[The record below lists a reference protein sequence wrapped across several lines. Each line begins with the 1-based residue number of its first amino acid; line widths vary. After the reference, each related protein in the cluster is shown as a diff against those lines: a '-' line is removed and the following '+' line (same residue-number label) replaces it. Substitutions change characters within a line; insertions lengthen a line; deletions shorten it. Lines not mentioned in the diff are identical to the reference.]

1 MIGAYLKRRERPTKL
16 TREMVY
22 YRSMSNQAY
31 IFDMDGVLVN
41 NCRYHVLAWRV
52 FSKEHGF
59 ELTDEQV
66 LEWMGA
72 ANRVYMERLLGR
84 PVDDDEL
91 AALENEKESI
101 YRELYAPHRR
111 LPDGL
116 RAFLDRAHSAD
127 IPCGVAT
134 GAPEQNITFILD
146 GLGLRRD
153 FRCVVDPTQY
163 SRSKPA
169 PDCYLRAAAL
179 LGVDPENCTVF
190 EDAVAGIQA
199 ARAAGM
205 HVVAITTTTPRVTLQ
220 AAGADRIIDSFTEL
234 CGARGARAL
243 PNGGGA
249 SGGRALP
256 R

>member
-1 MIGAYLKRRERPTKL
+1 
-16 TREMVY
+16 
-22 YRSMSNQAY
+22 MSNQAY

-41 NCRYHVLAWRV
+41 NCRYHVLAWRA
-52 FSKEHGF
+52 FSKKHGL

-84 PVDDDEL
+84 PVADGEL
-91 AALENEKESI
+91 ADLENEKESL

-111 LPDGL
+111 IPDGL
-116 RAFLDRAHSAD
+116 RAFLDRAHAAD

-146 GLGLRRD
+146 GLDLRRD

-179 LGVDPENCTVF
+179 LGVAPANCTVF

-199 ARAAGM
+199 AHAAGM
-205 HVVAITTTTPRVTLQ
+205 RVVAITTTNPRATLQ
-220 AAGADRIIDSFTEL
+220 SAGADRIIDSFTEL
-234 CGARGARAL
+234 CGGNNRHAGIFTGDSR
-243 PNGGGA
+243 
-249 SGGRALP
+249 SGGVSASTAKTWAAASANARNAT
-256 R
+256 

>member
-1 MIGAYLKRRERPTKL
+1 
-16 TREMVY
+16 MVY
-22 YRSMSNQAY
+22 YRPMSNQAY

-52 FSKEHGF
+52 FSERHGF
-59 ELTDEQV
+59 ALTDEQV

-84 PVDDDEL
+84 PVAEDEL
-91 AALENEKESI
+91 TALEDEKESI
-101 YRELYAPHRR
+101 YRELYAPHLRI
-111 LPDGL
+111 PEGL
-116 RAFLDRAHSAD
+116 RAFLDRAHAAGV
-127 IPCGVAT
+127 PCGVAT
-134 GAPEQNITFILD
+134 GAPQQNIDFILD
-146 GLGLRRD
+146 GLNLRRD
-153 FRCVVDPTQY
+153 FRCVVDPSQY
-163 SRSKPA
+163 SHSKPA

-179 LGVDPENCTVF
+179 LGADPASCTVF

-199 ARAAGM
+199 AHAAGM
-205 HVVAITTTTPRVTLQ
+205 RVVAITTTNPRATLLS
-220 AAGADRIIDSFTEL
+220 AGADCIVDSFTEL

>member
-1 MIGAYLKRRERPTKL
+1 
-16 TREMVY
+16 
-22 YRSMSNQAY
+22 MSNQAY

-52 FSKEHGF
+52 FSKKHGF

-72 ANRVYMERLLGR
+72 ANRVYMQRLLGR
-84 PVDDDEL
+84 PVSDDEL
-91 AALENEKESI
+91 AALENEKESL

-111 LPDGL
+111 IPDGL
-116 RAFLDRAHSAD
+116 RAFLDRAHAAD

-146 GLGLRRD
+146 GLDLRRD

-163 SRSKPA
+163 SHSKPA

-179 LGVDPENCTVF
+179 LGVAPANSRTPWPASRPRTPPAC
-190 EDAVAGIQA
+190 AWSPSRPPIP
-199 ARAAGM
+199 ARPCSPPAPIASSIPSRSY
-205 HVVAITTTTPRVTLQ
+205 VV
-220 AAGADRIIDSFTEL
+220 
-234 CGARGARAL
+234 
-243 PNGGGA
+243 
-249 SGGRALP
+249 
-256 R
+256 

>member
-1 MIGAYLKRRERPTKL
+1 
-16 TREMVY
+16 
-22 YRSMSNQAY
+22 MSNQAY

-52 FSKEHGF
+52 FSKKHGF

-84 PVDDDEL
+84 PVADDEL
-91 AALENEKESI
+91 AALENEKESL

-111 LPDGL
+111 IPDGL
-116 RAFLDRAHSAD
+116 RALLDRAHAAD

-146 GLGLRRD
+146 GLDLRRD

-163 SRSKPA
+163 SHSKPA

-179 LGVDPENCTVF
+179 LGVVPANCTVF

-199 ARAAGM
+199 AHAAGM
-205 HVVAITTTTPRVTLQ
+205 RVVAITTTNPRATLQ
-220 AAGADRIIDSFTEL
+220 SAGADRIIDSFTEL
-234 CGARGARAL
+234 CGT
-243 PNGGGA
+243 NGKE
-249 SGGRALP
+249 R
-256 R
+256 RRWFRE

>member
-1 MIGAYLKRRERPTKL
+1 
-16 TREMVY
+16 
-22 YRSMSNQAY
+22 MSNQAY

-52 FSKEHGF
+52 FSKKHGF

-72 ANRVYMERLLGR
+72 ANRVYMQRLLGR
-84 PVDDDEL
+84 PVSDDEL
-91 AALENEKESI
+91 VALENEKESL

-111 LPDGL
+111 IPDGL
-116 RAFLDRAHSAD
+116 RALLDRAHAD
-127 IPCGVAT
+127 GIPCGVAT

-146 GLGLRRD
+146 GLDLRRD

-179 LGVDPENCTVF
+179 LGVAPAGCTVF
-190 EDAVAGIQA
+190 EDAVAGIQSA
-199 ARAAGM
+199 HAAGM
-205 HVVAITTTTPRVTLQ
+205 RVVAITTTNPRATLQ
-220 AAGADRIIDSFTEL
+220 SAGADRIIDSFAEL
-234 CGARGARAL
+234 
-243 PNGGGA
+243 
-249 SGGRALP
+249 
-256 R
+256 

>member
-1 MIGAYLKRRERPTKL
+1 
-16 TREMVY
+16 
-22 YRSMSNQAY
+22 MSNQAY
-31 IFDMDGVLVN
+31 IFDMDGVLAD

-52 FSKEHGF
+52 FSKKHGF

-84 PVDDDEL
+84 PVSDNEL
-91 AALENEKESI
+91 AALENEKESL

-111 LPDGL
+111 IPDGL
-116 RAFLDRAHSAD
+116 RAFLDRAHAAD

-146 GLGLRRD
+146 GLDLRRD

-163 SRSKPA
+163 SHSKPA

-179 LGVDPENCTVF
+179 LGADTDSTGYVSEEGRQPRQQGNIRHGGSRFPFADCLERDAQVCGQFLLGDRVF
-190 EDAVAGIQA
+190 SPQTSDDVSHI
-199 ARAAGM
+199 
-205 HVVAITTTTPRVTLQ
+205 
-220 AAGADRIIDSFTEL
+220 
-234 CGARGARAL
+234 
-243 PNGGGA
+243 
-249 SGGRALP
+249 
-256 R
+256 